1 MVLRTKKNAYS
12 TRLNFSLKFGTGGI
26 RTHDQ
31 GIMSPLRYR
40 CATVPDYL
48 IFYIFDCDGGSLLPS
63 LSKMIINHFL
73 GRVPQS
79 QIYCFWNLSAV
90 VPTFPLRNDNQSFL
104 RQSANSPR
112 FTGWKLTKSKTSSLL
127 FQIIIK

>member
-1 MVLRTKKNAYS
+1 MKARITKICSARVRSNQDKTCRLVGFSSLLLLKICTKNWDRRDSNPRPRDYESPA
-12 TRLNFSLKFGTGGI
+12 L
-26 RTHDQ
+26 
-31 GIMSPLRYR
+31 PLRHSPRLFNFFTFYR
-40 CATVPDYL
+40 G
-48 IFYIFDCDGGSLLPS
+48 GGSLLPS

-79 QIYCFWNLSAV
+79 QIYWFWNLSAV

-112 FTGWKLTKSKTSSLL
+112 
-127 FQIIIK
+127 